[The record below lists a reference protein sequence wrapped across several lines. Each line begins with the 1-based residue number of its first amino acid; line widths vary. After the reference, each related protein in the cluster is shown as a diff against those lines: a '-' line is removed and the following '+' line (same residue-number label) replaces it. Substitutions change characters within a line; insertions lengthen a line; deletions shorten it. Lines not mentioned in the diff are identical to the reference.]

1 MNKSDIGCKLYEE
14 KLGLEFDSC
23 VRISVKT
30 GQGVDEL
37 VETIRRVLGVARF
50 DLTKGVCFTERQKRL
65 LEGLLR
71 AKNVSQAES
80 AITELLNGGVCI

>member
-1 MNKSDIGCKLYEE
+1 V
-14 KLGLEFDSC
+14 F
-23 VRISVKT
+23 
-30 GQGVDEL
+30 
-37 VETIRRVLGVARF
+37 
-50 DLTKGVCFTERQKRL
+50 FTERQKRL